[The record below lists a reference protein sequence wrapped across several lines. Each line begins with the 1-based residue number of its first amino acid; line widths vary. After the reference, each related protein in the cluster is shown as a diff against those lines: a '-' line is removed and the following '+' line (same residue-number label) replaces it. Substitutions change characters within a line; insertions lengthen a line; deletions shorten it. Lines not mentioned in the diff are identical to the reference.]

1 MLAGHAAI
9 VTRDAGPY
17 NPKLFPV
24 ALVAEESPVLWEP
37 ERTRYDLSF
46 RLFRFPVRIHPWF
59 WVLAL
64 LLYGD
69 DGLRAHGLLGLV
81 IWVAVVFVSIM
92 VHELGHTLAFRWFG
106 TDSHI
111 VLHAFGGLAIPWS
124 RVDGRWRRIIIS
136 LAGPGAGF
144 VLLAVVYYSNHF
156 FPWAGT
162 SRPLLLLY
170 VYLYVVNLYWG
181 VFNLLPVFPL
191 DGGQVCK
198 EVCGA
203 IWPRNGER
211 IALEISIVVAGL
223 CAFYCLA
230 SAFGAG
236 GAWMEYVPSWFPQGS
251 LWTALLFV
259 LLAVYSYQ
267 ALQQTRWT
275 ESHWD
280 DSDDRPPWRR

>member
-1 MLAGHAAI
+1 M
-9 VTRDAGPY
+9 
-17 NPKLFPV
+17 
-24 ALVAEESPVLWEP
+24 LWEP

-46 RLFRFPVRIHPWF
+46 RLFRFPVRVHPWF
-59 WVLAL
+59 WVLSL

-81 IWVAVVFVSIM
+81 IWVVVVFVSII
-92 VHELGHTLAFRWFG
+92 VHELGHALAFRWFG

-136 LAGPGAGF
+136 LAGPAAGF
-144 VLLAVVYYSNHF
+144 ILLAVVYYSNHF
-156 FPWAGT
+156 FRWAGPNE
-162 SRPLLLLY
+162 PLLLLY

-181 VFNLLPVFPL
+181 IFNLLPIFPL

-211 IALEISIVVAGL
+211 IALEISIVAAGL
-223 CAFYCLA
+223 GAFYCLA
-230 SAFGAG
+230 TAFGDRNG
-236 GAWMEYVPSWFPQGS
+236 WLDFLPWWFPHGS
-251 LWTALLFV
+251 IWTAVLFA

-267 ALQQTRWT
+267 ALQQVHWT